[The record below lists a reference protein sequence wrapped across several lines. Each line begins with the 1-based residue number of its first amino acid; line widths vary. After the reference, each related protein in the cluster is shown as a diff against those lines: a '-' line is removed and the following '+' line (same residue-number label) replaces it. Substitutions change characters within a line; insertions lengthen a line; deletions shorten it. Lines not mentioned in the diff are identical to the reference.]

1 MEKVGLKKAL
11 ILGSSGML
19 GHVLFNILRKSKNF
33 ELFDISYRN
42 KLNSNTII
50 CDVTK
55 TKELEKIIHG
65 IKPNIIINCVGVLLN
80 RSEIN
85 PANTIFIN
93 SYLPHFLK
101 SICKGINCKIIQI
114 STDCIFSGSKGQ
126 YDENDIPDAIDLYGK
141 SKMLGE
147 IINKNDLT
155 IRTSIIGPELKK
167 EGAGL
172 FDWFKRQR
180 GDINGFSNVYWG
192 GVTTIVLAKK
202 ILNCIIEN
210 KTGLYHL
217 TNGNKISKYS
227 LLCLISEFFPNKNL
241 KINKTEVKWS
251 DKSLKSI
258 KKNFNHDV
266 PSYREMIEEMKKFIE
281 LNKND
286 YHFN

>member
-11 ILGSSGML
+11 ILGSTGML
-19 GHVLFNILRKSKNF
+19 GHIVFNILEKSKKF
-33 ELFDISYRN
+33 ELFNISYRN

-55 TKELEKIIHG
+55 TIELEKIIHS

-85 PANTIFIN
+85 SANTIFIN

-101 SICKGINCKIIQI
+101 SICEGINCKIIQI
-114 STDCIFSGSKGQ
+114 STDCVYSGSKGE
-126 YDENDIPDAIDLYGK
+126 YNENDTPDAFDLYGR

-167 EGAGL
+167 EGKGL
-172 FDWFKRQR
+172 FNWFKSQR

-202 ILNCIIEN
+202 ILNCIVEN

-217 TNGNKISKYS
+217 TNGSKISKYS
-227 LLCLISEFFPNKNL
+227 LICLMAEFFPNKNL
-241 KINKTEVKWS
+241 KIKEREVKLS

-258 KKNFNHDV
+258 KKDFNHDV
-266 PSYREMIEEMKKFIE
+266 LSYREMIEEMKKFIE
-281 LNKND
+281 INKND
-286 YHFN
+286 YHF

>member
-19 GHVLFNILRKSKNF
+19 GHVLFNILKKSKKF

-55 TKELEKIIHG
+55 TIELEKIIHG

-101 SICKGINCKIIQI
+101 KICKVINCKIIQI
-114 STDCIFSGSKGQ
+114 STDCVFSGIKGE
-126 YDENDIPDAIDLYGK
+126 YNENDIPDAIDLYGR

-217 TNGNKISKYS
+217 TNGSKISKYS
-227 LLCLISEFFPNKNL
+227 LLCLISEFFPSKNL
-241 KINKTEVKWS
+241 KIKEKEVKWS
-251 DKSLKSI
+251 DKSLKST
-258 KKNFNHDV
+258 KKDFNRDV
-266 PSYREMIEEMKKFIE
+266 PSYREMIEEMKNFIE
-281 LNKND
+281 INKND

>member
-1 MEKVGLKKAL
+1 MEKVVLKKAL
-11 ILGSSGML
+11 ILGSTGML
-19 GHVLFNILRKSKNF
+19 GHILFNILEKSKKF

-50 CDVTK
+50 CDVTE
-55 TKELEKIIHG
+55 TRELEKIIYK
-65 IKPNIIINCVGVLLN
+65 IKPDIIINCVGILLN

-85 PANTIFIN
+85 SANTIFIN

-101 SICKGINCKIIQI
+101 NICEGINCKTIQI
-114 STDCIFSGSKGQ
+114 STDCIFSGSRGE
-126 YDENDIPDAIDLYGK
+126 YNENDIPDAFDLYGR

-167 EGAGL
+167 EGTGL
-172 FDWFKRQR
+172 FNWFTSQR

-202 ILNCIIEN
+202 ILTCIIEN

-227 LLCLISEFFPNKNL
+227 LLCLMAEFFPIKNL
-241 KINKTEVKWS
+241 KIKEIKFKRS

-258 KKNFNHDV
+258 KKDFNHDV
-266 PSYREMIEEMKKFIE
+266 LSYREMIEEMKKYIE
-281 LNKND
+281 INKND
-286 YHFN
+286 YHF

>member
-19 GHVLFNILRKSKNF
+19 GHVLFNILKKSKKF

-55 TKELEKIIHG
+55 TIELEKIIHG

-85 PANTIFIN
+85 PANTILIN

-101 SICKGINCKIIQI
+101 NICKGINCKIIQI

-126 YDENDIPDAIDLYGK
+126 YDENDIPDAIDLYGR

-172 FDWFKRQR
+172 FEWFKRQR

-217 TNGNKISKYS
+217 TNGSKISKYS
-227 LLCLISEFFPNKNL
+227 LLCLISEFFPSKNL
-241 KINKTEVKWS
+241 KIKEKEVKWS
-251 DKSLKSI
+251 DKSLKST
-258 KKNFNHDV
+258 KKDFNRDV
-266 PSYREMIEEMKKFIE
+266 PSYREMIEEMKNFIE
-281 LNKND
+281 INKND

>member
-11 ILGSSGML
+11 ILGSTGML
-19 GHVLFNILRKSKNF
+19 GHIVFNILEKSKKF

-42 KLNSNTII
+42 KLNSKTII
-50 CDVTK
+50 CDVTR
-55 TKELEKIIHG
+55 TEELEKILHS
-65 IKPNIIINCVGVLLN
+65 IKPDLIINCVGVLLN

-85 PANTIFIN
+85 SANTIFIN

-101 SICKGINCKIIQI
+101 NICEGINCKIIQI
-114 STDCIFSGSKGQ
+114 STDCVYSGSKGE
-126 YDENDIPDAIDLYGK
+126 YDENDMPDAFDLYGR

-147 IINKNDLT
+147 LINKNDLT

-167 EGAGL
+167 EGKGL
-172 FDWFKRQR
+172 FNWFKCQR

-192 GVTTIVLAKK
+192 GVTTIFLAKK

-217 TNGNKISKYS
+217 TNGSKISKYS
-227 LLCLISEFFPNKNL
+227 LLCLMAEFFPNKNL
-241 KINKTEVKWS
+241 KIKEIEVKWS

-258 KKNFNHDV
+258 KKDFNHDV
-266 PSYREMIEEMKKFIE
+266 LSYREMIEEMKKFIE
-281 LNKND
+281 FNKND
-286 YHFN
+286 YHP